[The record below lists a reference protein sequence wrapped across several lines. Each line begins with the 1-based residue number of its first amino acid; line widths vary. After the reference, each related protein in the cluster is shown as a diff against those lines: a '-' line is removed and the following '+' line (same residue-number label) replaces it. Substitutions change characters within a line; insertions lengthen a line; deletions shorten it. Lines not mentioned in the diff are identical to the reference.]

1 VGSNMSNK
9 FKMIAAVL
17 VRGLVC
23 APCVLAGEAGSGHRG
38 ADPPTE
44 VCEAFP
50 WDVPVEQSFS
60 VESVMRWRRAMRE
73 RGPRQFGTSLP
84 HGWVFAR
91 AR

>member
-1 VGSNMSNK
+1 MSNK
-9 FKMIAAVL
+9 FNVIAVIL

-23 APCVLAGEAGSGHRG
+23 APCALAGEAGPGHRR

-60 VESVMRWRRAMRE
+60 AESVMRWRRAMRE
-73 RGPRQFGTSLP
+73 QGPRQPGTSLP
-84 HGWVFAR
+84 HGRVYVR
-91 AR
+91 AP